1 MKTYMTKILTVLM
14 LMMFSMGAS
23 ADVKI
28 FYGEKGEELK
38 TGETKIQGDNGTIAI
53 EQKTSDDGSSTT
65 IYLTFSPDN
74 GYTISTDNIEV
85 YAVISTGSGSTRTP
99 EISGSSLKLNE
110 ETSKAPEKRYSVKI
124 DSNLGLWIK
133 KAEFKVKKRDGSK
146 SDPATVSGLNGD
158 GYYYI
163 TSNGD
168 NTYYLCPAGASY
180 VTYDVGQPYLT
191 TNQTGQ
197 VDGSLWIIQFIGTES
212 SYQIKHYGDNKYLT
226 HNTSKSNNASRLRVH
241 LQSED
246 GGDNSLFT
254 IPENGTQIYNIIPK
268 GQSDGLNP
276 ANGNKAGDV
285 GVNITTVTING
296 TTYNVGGMIGLYGV
310 SDNNSKWKLTF
321 VKKCVT
327 PEITVDGSGNVTITS
342 VTSGATIY
350 YTDDDTD
357 PATSVTKKTYTETF
371 LLGAATKIR
380 AIATKSEFENSEEVV
395 YNSTSC
401 KTPTI
406 DLNKENGLTTITPH
420 ADDTGATIYY
430 TIDGSTPTTS
440 STIYTEP
447 FTLSVDATEIKAIA
461 AFANDGTDASDVAE
475 QELTKLAPPTFTK
488 NGATVTINKPTKESD
503 GTTAL
508 VGPEAVEVRY
518 NQNNND
524 PTSSSTLYSTAITLA
539 EDFNQTIIKARAYK
553 SGYIKSEVT
562 SQSIEKCATPT
573 IINNYD
579 GTITLSCATAGTT
592 IRYTTSSDE
601 TAPGDPGK
609 SSTAAGADGKVTLPE
624 GVRIIKVRA
633 FKAGL
638 CMSAV
643 QSYHLPVCPAPE
655 IRNNNGMITITCE
668 VEGASIKY
676 TTSADETPTTDYDDH
691 FSLGDATIVRAYA
704 SHAGYVD
711 SEIAQWKTAT
721 PITSANQ
728 VDLDDPNGNYIING
742 TFDGS
747 IGTSEKPFKGT
758 IDGQGIVIS
767 GRTAPLVLYADGA
780 TIKNVILDNVN
791 ISEGNNVG
799 AICNEA
805 TGSTRI
811 YNCGVLATNSEVET
825 DKDGYTH
832 ITSCSSTISGTG
844 YVGGIVGLLD
854 GSSRVINC
862 FSYANITGGN
872 LVGGIVGK
880 NAFAT
885 TNEIAKQKTMVM
897 NCMFYGDIDYNTTTS
912 RAPIYNGEI
921 ITNRSDAKGV
931 SNFNYFWAGAS
942 YVQDQKITSGKY
954 NCALSAETRFL
965 QRFEFFRHL
974 LNSNRALAAWWATGS
989 RDKKDEMMKWVME
1002 PSQIGT
1008 SKPYPIL
1015 KASYDSDGHVIKYPS
1030 VVNID
1035 ADHAEAFS
1043 GSEENKKTQ
1052 YNQGRKFTTL
1062 TINIQNA
1069 SSGAPTGAS
1078 IVTTSVT
1085 PNITDKDPKHFNFNY
1100 YKVQLPYYNDV
1111 GTKNYTGNRVVT
1123 GWKIVSI
1130 SSADATNGF
1139 STGSEAT
1146 ASVSTNDA
1154 TKDDITLTTPYNF
1167 ADRKCTDKDKYSVSG
1182 RIFNQGAYFDVPEG
1196 VTSIT
1201 IEPYWAKCVY
1211 VSDQYPDVVY
1221 NQAMSTATNVTTV
1234 GGGIRYTDGQP
1245 FPINGQDQVVY
1256 TSMSTAVTA
1265 LGLDSENASKY
1276 VYDNAIVLVG
1286 NVHSLSLSSDRH
1298 AYHYT
1303 IMSIDLDKDN
1313 EPDYSYILRFDGRKR
1328 VHPVRVD
1335 FLNVI
1340 GLGMAQ
1346 KSNGGTGTYNFGI
1359 MQPYGWFEVTN
1370 TGLFRVTQFEYDVK
1384 GRDENRDKS
1393 PMILH
1398 GGVIEQWVTVGGRE
1412 QTIKAANSVSYYHVG
1427 GNVWFKEFHLGVH
1440 QDKIQDEFVTP
1451 HPPISVTGG
1460 DYDIFY
1466 LTGYYNSP
1474 NKNYPDNAE
1483 CYINGGR
1490 FGKVAGTGMQGLGK
1504 TGGVDDTGN
1513 IIWQIDNADIDE
1525 FYAGGINAAHKA
1537 EGNIFTVISNSR
1549 VDQFCGGPKFG
1560 DMNSGKTV
1568 VTNAKDC
1575 IFRTFFGAGYGG
1587 NSYNR
1592 RYPQNKE
1599 SLTSDPDWNGW
1610 VGTEYKN
1617 DYDADYKGV
1626 STRIDYQYIPQSDN
1640 KTSVARLFVDYVS
1653 FSLATTHNVTSKL
1666 TGCTI
1671 TQSPLGRLKLSYGLG
1686 NFYGG
1691 GSLGKVTGPV
1701 KSTLIN
1707 CTVEGNVFGAGYSA
1721 TKPKVSVMAPTFQT
1735 PPRFDTNLGAYL
1747 EAVLPATIEP
1757 DYEWKPLPD
1766 GSTTYVDNTNHILYA
1781 KAEDLEESNLG
1792 SVNGSVTLTIKGNSK
1807 IGTLEG
1813 ETDSQTLKEDTGN
1826 VYGGGEESCVK
1837 GSTNTVTVNLQ
1848 GNTEVLGNVFGGGNK
1863 GLVEGST
1870 QVNIQQ

>member
-1 MKTYMTKILTVLM
+1 MMRLFTVALLM
-14 LMMFSMGAS
+14 IFSMGAR

-28 FYGEKGEELK
+28 LYGEKGTEKFEG
-38 TGETKIQGDNGTIAI
+38 TGGKIEVT
-53 EQKTSDDGSSTT
+53 QKESDDKTQVT
-65 IYLTFSPDN
+65 VYLTVTPDN
-74 GYTISTDNIEV
+74 GYTMAKDGIEL
-85 YAVISTGSGSTRTP
+85 YATIPANTGSTR
-99 EISGSSLKLNE
+99 
-110 ETSKAPEKRYSVKI
+110 APEVSSVLTPKCDDFKGDTQKRTYTVDI
-124 DSNLGLWIK
+124 DSNLALW
-133 KAEFKVKKRDGSK
+133 VKSANFLPQKRDGAK
-146 SDPATVSGLNGD
+146 GTPETESGWNGD

-163 TSNGD
+163 INNGTEWYLKPAEICYQNNTSM
-168 NTYYLCPAGASY
+168 PF
-180 VTYDVGQPYLT
+180 LT
-191 TNQTGQ
+191 TNKTGQ
-197 VDGSLWIIQFIGTES
+197 VPGSLWIIKTNGDYKQIIHAVDGKYVTTNGSNITNQNHRRRMHLES
-212 SYQIKHYGDNKYLT
+212 KETPGD
-226 HNTSKSNNASRLRVH
+226 
-241 LQSED
+241 
-246 GGDNSLFT
+246 DNDFVL
-254 IPENGTQIYNIIPK
+254 EVKGTQYNIRHKTMTEGSHKYWNPSGKNQTYDNGGTNSYTGII
-268 GQSDGLNP
+268 GILDNADDDG
-276 ANGNKAGDV
+276 
-285 GVNITTVTING
+285 
-296 TTYNVGGMIGLYGV
+296 
-310 SDNNSKWKLTF
+310 SKWNLVF

-327 PEITVDGSGNVTITS
+327 PEIMVDGSSNVTITS

-350 YTDDDTD
+350 YTNDGSD
-357 PATSVTKKTYTETF
+357 PATSDTKQRYSASF
-371 LLGAATKIR
+371 SLGTATWIR
-380 AIATKSEFENSEEVV
+380 AIAIKDDFTNSDEATYSAVQ
-395 YNSTSC
+395 C

-406 DLNKENGLTTITPH
+406 VLNKENGLTTITPH
-420 ADDTGATIYY
+420 ADNHDAAIYY
-430 TIDGSTPTTS
+430 TTDGSDPDIS
-440 STIYTEP
+440 STKYEVP
-447 FTLSVDATEIKAIA
+447 FTLPLEATGIKAIA
-461 AFANDGTDASDVAE
+461 SESADGSDASAVAE
-475 QELTKLAPPTFTK
+475 YVLTKLALPTFSK

-539 EDFNQTIIKARAYK
+539 ENFNQTVIKARAYK
-553 SGYIKSEVT
+553 SGYVKSEVA
-562 SQSIEKCATPT
+562 SQNIDKCATPT

-579 GTITLSCATAGTT
+579 GTITLSCATEGAT
-592 IRYTTSSDE
+592 IRYTTSNTE
-601 TAPGDPGK
+601 TAPSDPGTG
-609 SSTAAGADGKVTLPE
+609 STTVGVDGTVTLSA
-624 GVRIIKVRA
+624 GVKILKIRA
-633 FKAGL
+633 FKAGS
-638 CMSAV
+638 CVSAV

-655 IRNNNGMITITCE
+655 IRNNNGTISITCQ

-676 TTSADETPTTDYDDH
+676 TTSADGIPSNAYDPDAH

-711 SEIAQWKTAT
+711 SEIAQWKTAAV
-721 PITSANQ
+721 ITSASD
-728 VDLDDPNGNYIING
+728 VDLDDPNGNYMING
-742 TFDGS
+742 SFSGS

-780 TIKNVILDNVN
+780 TIKNVILDNVK

-805 TGSTRI
+805 TGATRI
-811 YNCGVLATNSEVET
+811 YNCGVLATDSEVET
-825 DKDGYTH
+825 DKDGYTR
-832 ITSCSSTISGTG
+832 ITSCSSTIRGTG

-880 NAFAT
+880 NAYAT
-885 TNEIAKQKTMVM
+885 TNETTKQKTMVM
-897 NCMFYGDIDYNTTTS
+897 NCMFYGDITDGTS
-912 RAPIYNGEI
+912 KAPIYNGEI
-921 ITNRSDAKGV
+921 ITNKSDAKGV

-942 YVQDQKITSGKY
+942 YVQGQHIDVY
-954 NCALSAETRFL
+954 NCALSAETRYL

-1015 KASYDSDGHVIKYPS
+1015 KASYDSDGDVIKYPS

-1035 ADHAEAFS
+1035 ADNAEDFS
-1043 GSEENKKTQ
+1043 GTPATAKTE
-1052 YNQGRKFTTL
+1052 YNQGRKFGTL
-1062 TINIQNA
+1062 TINIRMG
-1069 SSGAPTGAS
+1069 SGDGYHPAKDAAIIENKVYPK
-1078 IVTTSVT
+1078 
-1085 PNITDKDPKHFNFNY
+1085 ITDKDPKHFNFNY

-1111 GTKNYTGNRVVT
+1111 GTNNYRKDAQGISRVVT

-1130 SSADATNGF
+1130 SSADATNRF

-1167 ADRKCTDKDKYSVSG
+1167 ADRHSTEKDDYNVSK

-1221 NQAMSTATNVTTV
+1221 KQDMSTAANVTTV
-1234 GGGIRYTDGQP
+1234 GGGIHYTNGQP
-1245 FPINGQDQVVY
+1245 FPINGEDQIVY
-1256 TSMSTAVTA
+1256 TSMSAAVEA
-1265 LGLDSENASKY
+1265 LDPENMSEF

-1286 NVHSLSLSSDRH
+1286 NVHSLSLSSERH
-1298 AYHYT
+1298 KFHYT

-1346 KSNGGTGTYNFGI
+1346 KSSGGTGTYNFGI

-1370 TGLFRVTQFEYDVK
+1370 TGLFRVTQFEYDVN

-1474 NKNYPDNAE
+1474 NNNYPDNAE

-1504 TGGVDDTGN
+1504 TRGADDTGN

-1525 FYAGGINAAHKA
+1525 FYAGGINAAHIA
-1537 EGNIFTVISNSR
+1537 EGNIWTVITNSR

-1560 DMNSGKTV
+1560 DMNSDKKV
-1568 VTNAKDC
+1568 VTNATDC
-1575 IFRTFFGAGYGG
+1575 TFRTFFGAGYGG

-1592 RYPQNKE
+1592 RYPKNKE
-1599 SLTSDPDWNGW
+1599 SLSSDPDWNGW

-1617 DYDADYKGV
+1617 DYNADYKGV

-1640 KTSVARLFVDYVS
+1640 KLSVARLFVDYVS
-1653 FSLATTHNVTSKL
+1653 FSLATTYDVTSKL

-1671 TQSPLGRLKLSYGLG
+1671 TQSPLGRLELSYGLG

-1721 TKPKVSVMAPTFQT
+1721 TKPKVNVMDNKFQT
-1735 PPRFDTNLGAYL
+1735 PPRYDTNLGAYL
-1747 EAVLPATIEP
+1747 EAELPATITQ
-1757 DYEWKPLPD
+1757 YEWKPMPN

-1792 SVNGSVTLTIKGNSK
+1792 SVSGNVTLTITTSGTGGKTT
-1807 IGTLEG
+1807 IGTAG
-1813 ETDSQTLKEDTGN
+1813 NTKTGQ
-1826 VYGGGEESCVK
+1826 VYGGGEESYVK
-1837 GSTNTVTVNLQ
+1837 GSSNKITVTLT
-1848 GNTEVLGNVFGGGNK
+1848 GNTEVLGNVFGGGDH
-1863 GLVEGST
+1863 GVVEGST
-1870 QVNIQQ
+1870 EVNIEQ

>member
-1 MKTYMTKILTVLM
+1 MALLTMV
-14 LMMFSMGAS
+14 SMGAE
-23 ADVKI
+23 AKIDVQIGKFTGGTI
-28 FYGEKGEELK
+28 EEKSQTEPDEKGFV
-38 TGETKIQGDNGTIAI
+38 TVTITVTPNK
-53 EQKTSDDGSSTT
+53 EK
-65 IYLTFSPDN
+65 
-74 GYTISTDNIEV
+74 GYTIKKGDISVYSTLSPSGPSAGTRALEIADNLTL
-85 YAVISTGSGSTRTP
+85 YFKGSADADTDDLSAERDYTFNVP
-99 EISGSSLKLNE
+99 SGFG
-110 ETSKAPEKRYSVKI
+110 AWVKEA
-124 DSNLGLWIK
+124 N
-133 KAEFKVKKRDGSK
+133 FQPKKRDGAK
-146 SDPATVSGLNGD
+146 ADPATESGLHGD

-163 TSNGD
+163 KNFDTD
-168 NTYYLCPAGASY
+168 YYLKPAAGST
-180 VTYDVGQPYLT
+180 TYPTNAYYQSNTNTPFLT
-191 TNQTGQ
+191 TNMTGE
-197 VDGSLWIIQFIGTES
+197 VSGSLWIL
-212 SYQIKHYGDNKYLT
+212 KKVGDYY
-226 HNTSKSNNASRLRVH
+226 HIIHA
-241 LQSED
+241 ED
-246 GGDNSLFT
+246 GK
-254 IPENGTQIYNIIPK
+254 Y
-268 GQSDGLNP
+268 
-276 ANGNKAGDV
+276 
-285 GVNITTVTING
+285 VTING
-296 TTYNVGGMIGLYGV
+296 DVVGGSNKHRKRMHLEKKEMSGDENDFVLETNGDYFNIKHKTMVQSSHKYWNPSGKNQTYDDGGSNGYSGIIGIL
-310 SDNNSKWKLTF
+310 DNADDDGSKWTFVF

-327 PEITVDGSGNVTITS
+327 PEITVDDDGNVTITS
-342 VTSGATIY
+342 LTSGATIY
-350 YTDDDTD
+350 YTDNDTD
-357 PATSVTKKTYTETF
+357 PATSDTKKTYTETF
-371 LLGAATKIR
+371 SLGAATKIR
-380 AIATKSEFENSEEVV
+380 AIVTKDEFENSEEVV

-539 EDFNQTIIKARAYK
+539 ENFDQTVIKARAYK
-553 SGYIKSEVT
+553 SGYVKSEVA
-562 SQSIEKCATPT
+562 SQNIDKCATPT

-579 GTITLSCATAGTT
+579 GTITLSCATEGAT
-592 IRYTTSSDE
+592 IRYTTSNTE
-601 TAPGDPGK
+601 TAPGDPGTG
-609 SSTAAGADGKVTLPE
+609 STTVGVDGIVTLPA
-624 GVRIIKVRA
+624 GVKILKIRA

-638 CMSAV
+638 CVSAV
-643 QSYHLPVCPAPE
+643 QSYHLPVCPAPV
-655 IRNNNGMITITCE
+655 IRNNGGTITITCE

-676 TTSADETPTTDYDDH
+676 TTSADGTPTTDYDPDAH
-691 FSLGDATIVRAYA
+691 FSLGSATIVRAYA

-758 IDGQGIVIS
+758 IDGQGVVIS
-767 GRTAPLVLYADGA
+767 GRTVPLVLYADGA
-780 TIKNVILDNVN
+780 IIKNVILDNVT
-791 ISEGNNVG
+791 ISGGNNVG

-805 TGSTRI
+805 TGATRI
-811 YNCGVLATNSEVET
+811 YNCGVLATDSEVET
-825 DKDGYTH
+825 DKDGYTR

-862 FSYANITGGN
+862 FSYANISGGTHH
-872 LVGGIVGK
+872 GGIVGY
-880 NAFAT
+880 NNVAT
-885 TNEIAKQKTMVM
+885 TSANLQTMVM
-897 NCMFYGDIDYNTTTS
+897 NCMFYGDIS
-912 RAPIYNGEI
+912 GGSIAPIYNGNNI
-921 ITNRSDAKGV
+921 SNNKISSNKNYGV

-942 YVQDQKITSGKY
+942 YVQGQHIDVY
-954 NCALSAETRFL
+954 NCALSAETRYL

-1123 GWKIVSI
+1123 GWKIVDIASG
-1130 SSADATNGF
+1130 SHSF
-1139 STGSEAT
+1139 STSTVPSDASAT
-1146 ASVSTNDA
+1146 VDEDGN
-1154 TKDDITLTTPYNF
+1154 ITLSTPYNF
-1167 ADRKCTDKDKYSVSG
+1167 ADRKCSDKDLYSVSG

-1234 GGGIRYTDGQP
+1234 GGGIHYTNGQP
-1245 FPINGQDQVVY
+1245 FPINGEDQIVY
-1256 TSMSTAVTA
+1256 TSMSAAVEA
-1265 LGLDSENASKY
+1265 LDPENMSEF

-1286 NVHSLSLSSDRH
+1286 NVHSLSLSSERH
-1298 AYHYT
+1298 KFHYT

-1370 TGLFRVTQFEYDVK
+1370 TGLFRVTQFEYDVN

-1474 NKNYPDNAE
+1474 NNNYPDNAE

-1592 RYPQNKE
+1592 RYPKNKE

-1617 DYDADYKGV
+1617 DYNADYKGV

-1640 KTSVARLFVDYVS
+1640 TKSVARLFVDYVS
-1653 FSLATTHNVTSKL
+1653 FSLATTRNVTSKL

-1721 TKPKVSVMAPTFQT
+1721 TKPKVSVMATTFQT

>member
-1 MKTYMTKILTVLM
+1 MM
-14 LMMFSMGAS
+14 LVIISMGAY
-23 ADVKI
+23 ADVKVL
-28 FYGEKGEELK
+28 FGEKGTENFEG
-38 TGETKIQGDNGTIAI
+38 TGGSIKI
-53 EQKTSDDGSSTT
+53 EQAESKDDKTQVTV
-65 IYLTFSPDN
+65 YLTFIPKS
-74 GYTISTDNIEV
+74 GYTFDEKSLEV
-85 YAVISTGSGSTRTP
+85 YAVVSTDAASTRAP
-99 EISGSSLKLNE
+99 QILGDPLKLTE
-110 ETSKAPEKRYSVKI
+110 EKTDVPSAKRYSVKI
-124 DSNLGLWIK
+124 DSNLALW
-133 KAEFKVKKRDGSK
+133 VKNATFEKK
-146 SDPATVSGLNGD
+146 SDGAKANPATESGLHGD

-163 TSNGD
+163 KNF
-168 NTYYLCPAGASY
+168 NTAYYLKPAEAGTNSS
-180 VTYDVGQPYLT
+180 TNPYYQGNTKTPFLT
-191 TNQTGQ
+191 TNTTGE
-197 VDGSLWIIQFIGTES
+197 VPGSLWILKKVGDY
-212 SYQIKHYGDNKYLT
+212 YQI
-226 HNTSKSNNASRLRVH
+226 VH
-241 LQSED
+241 AED
-246 GGDNSLFT
+246 GKYVTTNGIVISNQTHRKRMHLEKKETPGD
-254 IPENGTQIYNIIPK
+254 EN
-268 GQSDGLNP
+268 DFVLE
-276 ANGNKAGDV
+276 
-285 GVNITTVTING
+285 ING
-296 TTYNVGGMIGLYGV
+296 DYFNISHKTMVQGSHKYWNPSGKNQTYDDGGSNGYTGIIGIL
-310 SDNNSKWKLTF
+310 DNANDDGSKWNLVF

-327 PEITVDGSGNVTITS
+327 PEITVDDGGNVTITS
-342 VTSGATIY
+342 LTSGATIY

-357 PATSVTKKTYTETF
+357 PVTSGTRKTYNGTF
-371 LLGAATKIR
+371 SLGTATKIKT
-380 AIATKSEFENSEEVV
+380 IATKSDFVDSEEAV
-395 YNSTSC
+395 YSSTSC
-401 KTPTI
+401 KAPTI
-406 DLNKENGLTTITPH
+406 VLNKENGLTTITPH
-420 ADDTGATIYY
+420 TDNTGATIYY

-447 FTLSVDATEIKAIA
+447 FTLSVDATDIKAIA
-461 AFANDGTDASDVAE
+461 AFAPDGSDASEVAE
-475 QELTKLAPPTFTK
+475 QELTKLASPTFTK
-488 NGATVTINKPTKESD
+488 SGATVTINKPTKESD

-508 VGPEAVEVRY
+508 EGPEAVEVRY

-524 PTSSSTLYSTAITLA
+524 PTSTSTLYSTAITLA
-539 EDFNQTIIKARAYK
+539 ENFNQTIIKARAYK
-553 SGYIKSEVT
+553 SGYIKSDVA
-562 SQSIEKCATPT
+562 SQNIDKCATPT

-579 GTITLSCATAGTT
+579 GTITLSCATAGAT
-592 IRYTTSSDE
+592 IRYTTSTTE
-601 TAPGDPGK
+601 TAPGDPVTNSPTVGVDGIITL
-609 SSTAAGADGKVTLPE
+609 SAGVKILK
-624 GVRIIKVRA
+624 IRA

-655 IRNNNGMITITCE
+655 IRNNNGMITITCQ

-676 TTSADETPTTDYDDH
+676 TTSAEGTPTTAYEDH
-691 FSLGDATIVRAYA
+691 FPLGDATIVRAYS

-721 PITSANQ
+721 LITSAND
-728 VDLDDPNGNYIING
+728 VDLDDLNGNYMING
-742 TFDGS
+742 SFSGS

-780 TIKNVILDNVN
+780 TIKNVILDNVT
-791 ISEGNNVG
+791 ISEGTNVG
-799 AICNEA
+799 AICNKA
-805 TGSTRI
+805 TGATRI
-811 YNCGVLATNSEVET
+811 YNCGVLATDSDVET
-825 DKDGYTH
+825 DKDGYTR

-880 NAFAT
+880 NAYAT
-885 TNEIAKQKTMVM
+885 TNETSKQKTMVM
-897 NCMFYGDIDYNTTTS
+897 NCMFYGDITDGTS
-912 RAPIYNGEI
+912 KAPIYNGEI
-921 ITNRSDAKGV
+921 ITNKSDAKGV

-942 YVQDQKITSGKY
+942 YVQGQHIDVY
-954 NCALSAETRFL
+954 NCALSAETRYL

-1015 KASYDSDGHVIKYPS
+1015 KASYDNEGHVIKYPS

-1035 ADHAEAFS
+1035 ADNAESFS
-1043 GSEENKKTQ
+1043 GTPATAKTE
-1052 YNQGRKFTTL
+1052 YNQGRKFGTL
-1062 TINIQNA
+1062 TINIQMG
-1069 SSGAPTGAS
+1069 SGDGYHPAKDAAIIESKVYPK
-1078 IVTTSVT
+1078 
-1085 PNITDKDPKHFNFNY
+1085 ITDKDPKHFNFNY

-1111 GTKNYTGNRVVT
+1111 GTNNYRKDANGISRVVT

-1130 SSADATNGF
+1130 SSADATNRF

-1146 ASVSTNDA
+1146 ASVSTNEA

-1167 ADRKCTDKDKYSVSG
+1167 ADRHSTEKDDYNVSK

-1221 NQAMSTATNVTTV
+1221 KQDMSTAANVTTV
-1234 GGGIRYTDGQP
+1234 GGGIHYTNGQP
-1245 FPINGQDQVVY
+1245 FPINGEDQIVY
-1256 TSMSTAVTA
+1256 TSMSAAVEA
-1265 LGLDSENASKY
+1265 LDPENMSEF

-1286 NVHSLSLSSDRH
+1286 NVHSLSLSSERH
-1298 AYHYT
+1298 KFHYT

-1346 KSNGGTGTYNFGI
+1346 KSSGGTGTYNFGI

-1370 TGLFRVTQFEYDVK
+1370 TGLFRVTQFEYDVN

-1474 NKNYPDNAE
+1474 NNNYPDNAE

-1504 TGGVDDTGN
+1504 TGGADDTGN

-1525 FYAGGINAAHKA
+1525 FYAGGINAAHIA
-1537 EGNIFTVISNSR
+1537 EGNIWTVITNSR

-1560 DMNSGKTV
+1560 DMNSDKKV
-1568 VTNAKDC
+1568 VTNATDC
-1575 IFRTFFGAGYGG
+1575 TFRTFFGAGYGG

-1592 RYPQNKE
+1592 RYPKNKE
-1599 SLTSDPDWNGW
+1599 SLSSDPDWNGW

-1617 DYDADYKGV
+1617 DYNTDYKGV

-1640 KTSVARLFVDYVS
+1640 KLSVARLFVDYVS
-1653 FSLATTHNVTSKL
+1653 FSLATTYDVTSKL

-1671 TQSPLGRLKLSYGLG
+1671 TQSPLGRLELSYGLG

-1721 TKPKVSVMAPTFQT
+1721 TKPKVNVMDNKFQT
-1735 PPRFDTNLGAYL
+1735 PPRYDTNLGAYL
-1747 EAVLPATIEP
+1747 EAELPATIAQ
-1757 DYEWKPLPD
+1757 YEWKPLPE

-1792 SVNGSVTLTIKGNSK
+1792 SVAGNVTLTITTSGTDGKST
-1807 IGTLEG
+1807 IGTVG
-1813 ETDSQTLKEDTGN
+1813 NTKTGHI
-1826 VYGGGEESCVK
+1826 YGGGEESYVK

-1848 GNTEVLGNVFGGGNK
+1848 GNTEVLGNVFGGGDH
-1863 GLVEGST
+1863 GVVEGST
-1870 QVNIQQ
+1870 EVNIQE

>member
-1 MKTYMTKILTVLM
+1 MNFELTIRHIAQMTLGDWLRVQ
-14 LMMFSMGAS
+14 MM
-23 ADVKI
+23 
-28 FYGEKGEELK
+28 
-38 TGETKIQGDNGTIAI
+38 
-53 EQKTSDDGSSTT
+53 
-65 IYLTFSPDN
+65 
-74 GYTISTDNIEV
+74 
-85 YAVISTGSGSTRTP
+85 
-99 EISGSSLKLNE
+99 
-110 ETSKAPEKRYSVKI
+110 RYSLLLLMAWGV
-124 DSNLGLWIK
+124 STVWGQTT
-133 KAEFKVKKRDGSK
+133 
-146 SDPATVSGLNGD
+146 PATVSGLNGD

-191 TNQTGQ
+191 TNTTGQ
-197 VDGSLWIIQFIGTES
+197 VDGSLWIIQYIDTKS

-226 HNTSKSNNASRLRVH
+226 HNTSKSNTASRLRVH

-246 GGDNSLFT
+246 GGDNSLFA
-254 IPENGTQIYNIIPK
+254 ISENGNQIYNIIPK

-276 ANGNKAGDV
+276 ANGNRAGDV
-285 GVNITTVTING
+285 GVNSSTVTIGG

-310 SDNNSKWKLTF
+310 NDGNSKWILTF

-327 PEITVDGSGNVTITS
+327 PVITVDDGGNVTITS
-342 VTSGATIY
+342 LTSGATIY
-350 YTDDDTD
+350 YTDDDND
-357 PATSVTKKTYTETF
+357 PATSVTRKPYNGTF
-371 LLGAATKIR
+371 SLGTATMIR
-380 AIATKSEFENSEEVV
+380 AIAIKDGFDNSEEAV
-395 YNSTSC
+395 YNSSSC
-401 KTPTI
+401 KTPI
-406 DLNKENGLTTITPH
+406 IVLNKENGLTTITPH
-420 ADDTGATIYY
+420 ADNPGATIYF
-430 TIDGSTPTTS
+430 TVDGSTPTTS
-440 STIYTEP
+440 STKYTGP
-447 FTLSVDATEIKAIA
+447 FTLSVDATSIKAIA
-461 AFANDGTDASDVAE
+461 TYTTDGSDASDVAE
-475 QELTKLAPPTFTK
+475 QFLTKLAPPTFTK

-539 EDFNQTIIKARAYK
+539 ENFNQTVIKARAYK
-553 SGYIKSEVT
+553 SGYVKSEVA
-562 SQSIEKCATPT
+562 SQNIDKCATPT

-579 GTITLSCATAGTT
+579 GTITLSCATEGAT
-592 IRYTTSSDE
+592 IRYTTSNTE
-601 TAPGDPGK
+601 TAPSDPGTG
-609 SSTAAGADGKVTLPE
+609 STTVGVDGTVTLSA
-624 GVRIIKVRA
+624 GVKILKIRA
-633 FKAGL
+633 FKAGS
-638 CMSAV
+638 CVSAV

-655 IRNNNGMITITCE
+655 IRNNNGTISITCQ

-676 TTSADETPTTDYDDH
+676 TTSADGIPSNAYDPDAH

-711 SEIAQWKTAT
+711 SEIAQWKTAAV
-721 PITSANQ
+721 ITSASD
-728 VDLDDPNGNYIING
+728 VDLDDPNGNYMING
-742 TFDGS
+742 SFSGS

-780 TIKNVILDNVN
+780 TIKNVILDNVK

-805 TGSTRI
+805 TGATRI
-811 YNCGVLATNSEVET
+811 YNCGVLATDSEVET
-825 DKDGYTH
+825 DKDGYTR
-832 ITSCSSTISGTG
+832 ITSCSSTIRGTG

-880 NAFAT
+880 NAYAT
-885 TNEIAKQKTMVM
+885 TNETNKQRTMVM
-897 NCMFYGDIDYNTTTS
+897 NCMFYGDITGGTS
-912 RAPIYNGEI
+912 KAPIYNGEI

-942 YVQDQKITSGKY
+942 YVQGQHIDVY
-954 NCALSAETRFL
+954 NCALSAETRYL

-974 LNSNRALAAWWATGS
+974 LNSNGALAAWWATGS

-1015 KASYDSDGHVIKYPS
+1015 KASYNNEGHVIKYPS

-1043 GSEENKKTQ
+1043 GTSATAKTE
-1052 YNQGRKFTTL
+1052 YNQGRKFGTL
-1062 TINIQNA
+1062 TINIQMG
-1069 SSGAPTGAS
+1069 SGNGYHPAAGAAIIES
-1078 IVTTSVT
+1078 KVY
-1085 PNITDKDPKHFNFNY
+1085 PKITDKDPKHFNFNY

-1111 GTKNYTGNRVVT
+1111 GTNNYKKDANGISRVVT
-1123 GWKIVSI
+1123 GWKIVDIASGSHSFSTSTI
-1130 SSADATNGF
+1130 PSDASAD
-1139 STGSEAT
+1139 
-1146 ASVSTNDA
+1146 V
-1154 TKDDITLTTPYNF
+1154 DDDGIITLTTPYNF
-1167 ADRKCTDKDKYSVSG
+1167 ADRKSTDKDKYSVSG

-1221 NQAMSTATNVTTV
+1221 NQAMSTPTNVTTV
-1234 GGGIRYTDGQP
+1234 GGGIRYTNGQP
-1245 FPINGQDQVVY
+1245 FPINGEDQIVY
-1256 TSMSTAVTA
+1256 TSM
-1265 LGLDSENASKY
+1265 ENAVEALDPENMSEF

-1286 NVHSLSLSSDRH
+1286 NVHSLNLSSERH
-1298 AYHYT
+1298 KFHYT

-1313 EPDYSYILRFDGRKR
+1313 EPDYSYILRFDSRKR

-1346 KSNGGTGTYNFGI
+1346 KSSGGTGTYNFGI

-1370 TGLFRVTQFEYDVK
+1370 TGLFRVTQFEYDVN

-1427 GNVWFKEFHLGVH
+1427 GNVWFKEFHIGVH
-1440 QDKIQDEFVTP
+1440 QDKTQNEFVSP

-1474 NKNYPDNAE
+1474 NNNYPDNAE

-1504 TGGVDDTGN
+1504 TGGADNTGN

-1525 FYAGGINAAHKA
+1525 FYAGGMNAAHIA
-1537 EGNIFTVISNSR
+1537 EGNIWTVISNSR

-1560 DMNSGKTV
+1560 DMNSGKIV
-1568 VTNAKDC
+1568 VTNATDC

-1592 RYPQNKE
+1592 RYPMNQDNVTNINWNNWVQNGATISGE
-1599 SLTSDPDWNGW
+1599 VFEG
-1610 VGTEYKN
+1610 YKN
-1617 DYDADYKGV
+1617 EYNASYKGV
-1626 STRIDYQYIPQSDN
+1626 GARIDYQFIPRSN
-1640 KTSVARLFVDYVS
+1640 NTANVARLFVDYVS
-1653 FSLATTHNVTSKL
+1653 FSLATTHDVTSKL

-1671 TQSPLGRLKLSYGLG
+1671 TQSPLGRLDLSYGLG

-1701 KSTLIN
+1701 KSTLVN

-1721 TKPKVSVMAPTFQT
+1721 TKPKVNVMNNEFQT
-1735 PPRFDTNLGAYL
+1735 PPRYDTNLGAYL
-1747 EAVLPATIEP
+1747 EAELPATIAQ
-1757 DYEWKPLPD
+1757 YEWKPLPE

-1792 SVNGSVTLTIKGNSK
+1792 SVAGNVILTITTSGTDGKTT
-1807 IGTLEG
+1807 IGTAG
-1813 ETDSQTLKEDTGN
+1813 NTDTGQI
-1826 VYGGGEESCVK
+1826 YGGGDESYVK
-1837 GSTNTVTVNLQ
+1837 GSANKITVTLA
-1848 GNTEVLGNVFGGGNK
+1848 GNTEVLGNVYGGGNH
-1863 GLVEGST
+1863 GVVEGST
-1870 QVNIQQ
+1870 EVNIQD

>member
-1 MKTYMTKILTVLM
+1 MMKTYMTKILTVLM

-85 YAVISTGSGSTRTP
+85 YAVISTGSSSTRTP

-133 KAEFKVKKRDGSK
+133 KAEFQVKKRDGSK
-146 SDPATVSGLNGD
+146 DNPATESGLHGD

-163 TSNGD
+163 KNIFNNID
-168 NTYYLCPAGASY
+168 YYLKPAAGST
-180 VTYDVGQPYLT
+180 TYPTNAYYQSNPKMPFLT
-191 TNQTGQ
+191 TNTT
-197 VDGSLWIIQFIGTES
+197 GSLWILKSNGGY
-212 SYQIKHYGDNKYLT
+212 YQIIH
-226 HNTSKSNNASRLRVH
+226 A
-241 LQSED
+241 ED
-246 GGDNSLFT
+246 GK
-254 IPENGTQIYNIIPK
+254 Y
-268 GQSDGLNP
+268 
-276 ANGNKAGDV
+276 
-285 GVNITTVTING
+285 VTING
-296 TTYNVGGMIGLYGV
+296 DVVGGSNKHRKRMHLESISPAGDDNDFVLTANGDYYNISHKTMTEGNHKYWNPSGKNQTYDDGGSSGYSGIIGILNDANDAG
-310 SDNNSKWKLTF
+310 SKWNLVF

-327 PEITVDGSGNVTITS
+327 PEIAVDDDGNVTITS
-342 VTSGATIY
+342 LTSGATIY

-357 PATSVTKKTYTETF
+357 PATSGTRKTYNGTF
-371 LLGAATKIR
+371 SLGTATKIR
-380 AIATKSEFENSEEVV
+380 AIATKSEFENSEEAV

-406 DLNKENGLTTITPH
+406 VLNKENGLTTITPH

-461 AFANDGTDASDVAE
+461 AFANDGTDASDVTE
-475 QELTKLAPPTFTK
+475 QVLTKLAPPTFTK

-539 EDFNQTIIKARAYK
+539 ENFNQTIIKARAYK
-553 SGYIKSEVT
+553 PGYVKSEVA
-562 SQSIEKCATPT
+562 SQNIDKCATPT

-579 GTITLSCATAGTT
+579 GTITLSCATEGAT
-592 IRYTTSSDE
+592 IRYTYSTTE
-601 TAPGDPGK
+601 TAPSDPGTG
-609 SSTAAGADGKVTLPE
+609 STTVGVDGIVTLPA
-624 GVRIIKVRA
+624 GVKILKIRA

-638 CMSAV
+638 CVSAV

-676 TTSADETPTTDYDDH
+676 TTSADGTPTTDYDPDAH
-691 FSLGDATIVRAYA
+691 FSLGSATIVRAYA

-711 SEIAQWKTAT
+711 SEIAQWRSAAV
-721 PITSANQ
+721 ITSASD
-728 VDLDDPNGNYIING
+728 VDLDDPNGNYMING
-742 TFDGS
+742 SFSGS

-767 GRTAPLVLYADGA
+767 GRTAPLVLYADNA
-780 TIKNVILDNVN
+780 TIKNVILDNVT

-805 TGSTRI
+805 TGATRI
-811 YNCGVLATNSEVET
+811 YNCGVLATDSEVET

-1167 ADRKCTDKDKYSVSG
+1167 ADRHSTQKDNYENSG

-1234 GGGIRYTDGQP
+1234 GGGSRYTNGQP
-1245 FPINGQDQVVY
+1245 FPINGEDQVVY
-1256 TSMSTAVTA
+1256 TSMSAAVEA
-1265 LGLDSENASKY
+1265 LDPENMSEF

-1286 NVHSLSLSSDRH
+1286 NVHSLNLSSERH
-1298 AYHYT
+1298 KFHYT

-1313 EPDYSYILRFDGRKR
+1313 EPDYSYILRFDSRKR

-1346 KSNGGTGTYNFGI
+1346 KSSDGTGTYNFGI

-1370 TGLFRVTQFEYDVK
+1370 TGLFRVTQFEYDVN

-1474 NKNYPDNAE
+1474 NINYPDNAE

-1640 KTSVARLFVDYVS
+1640 TKSVARLFVDYVS